1 MINADICTVQKRKQM
16 SADYNLWKE
25 CLSES
30 SHRVKDAVGK
40 NVIPAPPKRPLWLR
54 YLDKFKDPL
63 IIILLVILGLSC
75 VVTAYEFYHTHDY
88 QLLFE
93 PAGILMA
100 IFLSTGIG
108 FIFETKADKEFDVL
122 NQVKDDRPVKVVRRK
137 NDKSQP
143 RLMTIKKSDV
153 AVGDIVR
160 LEGGDEVPADG
171 RVLSCEQL
179 RMDESA
185 FTGEPYAMKY
195 EDKSQAE
202 EDAAYD
208 ADFLLR
214 GSIVLEGFCL
224 YRVTAV
230 GVDTEE
236 GKGALKIMEDE
247 EVETPLNR
255 QLGDLGNLITKI
267 SYVLAALIVI
277 GRTVY
282 YFAFDGNPVN
292 NSDLLQIFDYT
303 LNSIMIAVTLIVVA
317 VPEGLPMSVTISLAL
332 SMRKMLKV
340 KNLVRKLHAC
350 ETMGATTVICTDKT
364 GTLTMNRMSV
374 LSKEFACDEEMI
386 MHGISVNST
395 ADLSVA
401 DDGSVQAIG
410 NPTECALLRWITDE
424 YKADYRQI
432 RGMYKVESLVPFS
445 TQTKYMETIAVNRVT
460 GERFRFVKGAPEYVL
475 SMCYG
480 SYEAEEAAS
489 IRERLS
495 EYQHNALRTL
505 GFAVQHM
512 GVDDDLRF
520 AGIVGIADPVRPDV
534 KEAIETC
541 RKRAGVKVIVVTGDV
556 AATAEHVGAEIGLF
570 DDGEAPRSLS
580 GQQFAAMSDEE
591 AMEVI
596 GDLRILS
603 RARPEDK
610 SRLVGL
616 LQKRGEVVAVTGDGT
631 NDALA
636 LKKAQVGLSMGDGTA
651 RAKEVSDITILDNSF
666 VSINKAILWGRSL
679 YLNIRRFIY
688 FQMTINV
695 CACLLVLVGAFL
707 GVDSP
712 LTVTQMLWVNLIMD
726 TFAAM
731 ALSSLP
737 ADPKVFD
744 DKPRDPNSHII
755 DRSMLKRILFGG
767 IFFFVVLILLW
778 EIMLHTD
785 VQSVAQLLRWDTIKS
800 GLAGTIGAS
809 SAEMTRYEMGIF
821 FTTFVMMQFWNIFNA
836 KNYRTEGSFFLTMF
850 SKNSFSGAFYLIVL
864 VILAGQ
870 YLIVNHLGRFFDVA
884 ALAAGDWWRII
895 AVTSVV
901 LLIPEVKRIVKTIF
915 MK

>member
-1 MINADICTVQKRKQM
+1 M
-16 SADYNLWKE
+16 SDNYKSWKD
-25 CLSES
+25 CLSENS
-30 SHRVKDAVGK
+30 SAVIEGAGR
-40 NVIPAPPKRPLWLR
+40 NVIPAAEKRSLWLR

-63 IIILLVILGLSC
+63 IIILLVILALSC
-75 VVTAYEFYHTHDY
+75 CVTAYEFYHTHDY

-93 PAGILMA
+93 PAGVMLAIL
-100 IFLSTGIG
+100 LSTGIG
-108 FIFETKADKEFDVL
+108 FIFETKADKEFDIL
-122 NQVKDDRPVKVVRRK
+122 NQVKDDRLVKVVRRK
-137 NDKSQP
+137 NDNSRP
-143 RLMTIKKSDV
+143 RLVTIKKSDV
-153 AVGDIVR
+153 VVGDIVR

-171 RVLSCEQL
+171 RVITCEQL

-185 FTGEPYAMKY
+185 FTGEPYAVKY
-195 EDKSQAE
+195 ADKSMAHE
-202 EDAAYD
+202 ESAYD

-214 GSIVLEGFCL
+214 GSIVLEGFCM

-247 EVETPLNR
+247 VVQTPLNR
-255 QLGDLGNLITKI
+255 QLDDLGRLITRI
-267 SYVLAALIVI
+267 SYVLAGLIVV
-277 GRTVY
+277 GRLVY
-282 YFAFDGNPVN
+282 YFAFDGNPAN
-292 NSDLLQIFDYT
+292 NGDLLQIFDYT
-303 LNSIMIAVTLIVVA
+303 LKSIMIAVTLIVVA
-317 VPEGLPMSVTISLAL
+317 VPEGLPMSVTVSLAL

-374 LSKEFACDEEMI
+374 VSSGFTCPEELI
-386 MHGISVNST
+386 LHGIAVNST

-410 NPTECALLRWITDE
+410 NPTECALLRWIKDE
-424 YKADYRQI
+424 YGADYREI
-432 RGMYKVESLVPFS
+432 RSMYDIESIVPFS
-445 TQTKYMETIAVNRVT
+445 TETKYMATVCRNKQT
-460 GERFRFVKGAPEYVL
+460 GERFRFVKGAPEYVMAMCVGGAL
-475 SMCYG
+475 SDD
-480 SYEAEEAAS
+480 AAKAS
-489 IRERLS
+489 SLLT
-495 EYQHNALRTL
+495 EYQGNAWRTL
-505 GFAVQHM
+505 GFAVERM
-512 GVDDDLRF
+512 DSDGGLNLAGV
-520 AGIVGIADPVRPDV
+520 VGIADPVRPDV

-541 RKRAGVKVIVVTGDV
+541 RKRAGVKVIVVTGDIS
-556 AATAEHVGAEIGLF
+556 ATAEHVGAEIGLF
-570 DDGEAPRSLS
+570 DDGETPRSLT
-580 GQQFAAMSDEE
+580 GQQFASMTDEQVL
-591 AMEVI
+591 EVLPE
-596 GDLRILS
+596 LRILS

-610 SRLVGL
+610 ARLVEL
-616 LQKRGEVVAVTGDGT
+616 LQRRGEVVAVTGDGT

-744 DKPRDPNSHII
+744 EKPRDPESHII
-755 DRSMLKRILFGG
+755 DRSMLKRIVFGG
-767 IFFFVVLILLW
+767 LMFFGILILLW
-778 EIMLHTD
+778 EVLLHAD
-785 VQSVAQLLRWDTIKS
+785 VRSVSDLFSWTLIKDA
-800 GLAGTIGAS
+800 LAGTMGETAS
-809 SAEMTRYEMGIF
+809 EMTRYEMGIF
-821 FTTFVMMQFWNIFNA
+821 FTTFVMLQFWNIFNA
-836 KNYRTEGSFFLTMF
+836 KNYRTENSFFLTLF
-850 SKNSFSGAFYLIVL
+850 SKNSFSWGFYMIVI
-864 VILAGQ
+864 VILGGQ
-870 YLIVNHLGRFFDVA
+870 YMIVNHLGRFFDVA
-884 ALAAGDWWRII
+884 PLSSGDWLRIA
-895 AVTSVV
+895 AVTSFV
-901 LLIPEVKRIVKTIF
+901 LILPEIVRIIRSLWTLRPRHRSL
-915 MK
+915 

>member
-1 MINADICTVQKRKQM
+1 M
-16 SADYNLWKE
+16 SDNYKSWKN
-25 CLSES
+25 CLSENS
-30 SHRVKDAVGK
+30 SAVLEGK
-40 NVIPAPPKRPLWLR
+40 GLNVIPAAEKRSLWLR

-63 IIILLVILGLSC
+63 IVILLIILALSC
-75 VVTAYEFYHTHDY
+75 GVTAYEFYHTHDY

-93 PAGILMA
+93 PAGVLLAIL
-100 IFLSTGIG
+100 LSTGIG
-108 FIFETKADKEFDVL
+108 FIFETKADKEFDIL
-122 NQVKDDRPVKVVRRK
+122 NQVKDDRLVKVVRRK
-137 NDKSQP
+137 NEHSHP
-143 RLMTIKKSDV
+143 RLVTIKKSDV
-153 AVGDIVR
+153 VVGDIVR
-160 LEGGDEVPADG
+160 LESGDEVPADG
-171 RVLSCEQL
+171 RVITCEQL

-185 FTGEPYAMKY
+185 FTGEPYAVKY
-195 EDKSQAE
+195 ADKSKAE
-202 EDAAYD
+202 EESAYD

-214 GSIVLEGFCL
+214 GSIVLEGFCM
-224 YRVTAV
+224 YKVTAV

-247 EVETPLNR
+247 AVETPLNR
-255 QLGDLGNLITKI
+255 QLDGLGRLITRI
-267 SYVLAALIVI
+267 SYILAGLIVV
-277 GRTVY
+277 GRLVY
-282 YFAFDGNPVN
+282 YFAFDGNPAN

-303 LNSIMIAVTLIVVA
+303 LKSVMIAVTLIVVA

-332 SMRKMLKV
+332 SMRKMLRV

-374 LSKEFACDEEMI
+374 VSSGFTCPEELI
-386 MHGISVNST
+386 LHGMAVNST

-410 NPTECALLRWITDE
+410 NPTECALLRWMKDQFGT
-424 YKADYRQI
+424 DYRDI
-432 RGMYKVESLVPFS
+432 RSMYEVESVVPFS
-445 TQTKYMETIAVNRVT
+445 TETKYMATVCRNKVT
-460 GERFRFVKGAPEYVL
+460 GEKFRFVKGAPEYVME
-475 SMCYG
+475 MCVGG
-480 SYEAEEAAS
+480 SSSQEAVKAS
-489 IRERLS
+489 ELLN
-495 EYQHNALRTL
+495 EYQGNAWRTL
-505 GFAVQHM
+505 GFAVERI
-512 GVDDDLRF
+512 GVDEGLML
-520 AGIVGIADPVRPDV
+520 AGVVGIADPVRPDV

-541 RKRAGVKVIVVTGDV
+541 RKRAGVKVIVVTGDIS
-556 AATAEHVGAEIGLF
+556 ATAEHIGAEIGLF
-570 DDGEAPRSLS
+570 DDGETPRSLT
-580 GQQFAAMSDEE
+580 GQQFASMTDEQV
-591 AMEVI
+591 MEI
-596 GDLRILS
+596 LGDLRILS

-610 SRLVGL
+610 ARLVEL
-616 LQKRGEVVAVTGDGT
+616 LQKKGEVVAVTGDGT

-688 FQMTINV
+688 FQMTINI

-744 DKPRDPNSHII
+744 EKPRDPESHII

-767 IFFFVVLILLW
+767 LVFFGLLILLW
-778 EIMLHTD
+778 EVLLHAD
-785 VQSVAQLLRWDTIKS
+785 VRSVSDLFSWTLIKDAM
-800 GLAGTIGAS
+800 AGTMGAS
-809 SAEMTRYEMGIF
+809 ASEMTRYEMGIF
-821 FTTFVMMQFWNIFNA
+821 FTTFVMLQFWNIFNA
-836 KNYRTEGSFFLTMF
+836 KNYRTDHSFFLTLF
-850 SKNSFSGAFYLIVL
+850 SKTSFSLSFYLIVL
-864 VILAGQ
+864 VILGGQ

-884 ALAAGDWWRII
+884 PLTSGDWVRIFS
-895 AVTSVV
+895 ATSFV
-901 LLIPEVKRIVKTIF
+901 LLLPEIKRIFKYIF
-915 MK
+915 SRN

>member
-1 MINADICTVQKRKQM
+1 M
-16 SADYNLWKE
+16 SDNYRLWKE
-25 CLSES
+25 ALSETS
-30 SHRVKDAVGK
+30 SAVREGAGK
-40 NVIPAPPKRPLWLR
+40 NVIPAPPKRSLWLR

-63 IIILLVILGLSC
+63 IIILLVILALSC
-75 VVTAYEFYHTHDY
+75 LVTGYEYYHTHDL

-93 PAGILMA
+93 PAGVMLAIL
-100 IFLSTGIG
+100 LSTGIG

-122 NQVKDDRPVKVVRRK
+122 NQVKDDRLVKVVRK
-137 NDKSQP
+137 KTDNSKP
-143 RLMTIKKSDV
+143 RLVTVRKADV
-153 AVGDIVR
+153 VVGDIVR

-185 FTGEPYAMKY
+185 FTGEPDAVKYA
-195 EDKSQAE
+195 DKSKAVDQG
-202 EDAAYD
+202 AYD

-236 GKGALKIMEDE
+236 GRGALKIMEDE
-247 EVETPLNR
+247 EVQTPLNR
-255 QLGDLGNLITKI
+255 QLDDLGRIITKV
-267 SYVLAALIVI
+267 SYVLAGLIVI
-277 GRTVY
+277 GRMIY
-282 YFAFDGNPVN
+282 YFAFDGNPEN
-292 NSDLLQIFDYT
+292 NTDLLQLFDYA
-303 LNSIMIAVTLIVVA
+303 LKSVMIAVTLIVVA
-317 VPEGLPMSVTISLAL
+317 VPEGLPMSVTVSLAL
-332 SMRKMLKV
+332 SMRKMLRV

-374 LSKEFACDEEMI
+374 VASSFNCTEELI
-386 MHGISVNST
+386 VAAVSVNST
-395 ADLSVA
+395 ADLTVA

-410 NPTECALLRWITDE
+410 NPTECALLRWISDE
-424 YKADYRQI
+424 FHADYREI
-432 RGMYKVESLVPFS
+432 RSRYVVESIVPFS
-445 TQTKYMETIAVNRVT
+445 TETKYMETICRDKET
-460 GERFRFVKGAPEYVL
+460 GERFRFVKGAPEYVQAMCTSGLDSPLALEATDLL
-475 SMCYG
+475 SW
-480 SYEAEEAAS
+480 
-489 IRERLS
+489 
-495 EYQHNALRTL
+495 YQANAWRTL
-505 GFAVQHM
+505 GFAVEHV
-512 GVDDDLRF
+512 GSGEGAWL

-541 RKRAGVKVIVVTGDV
+541 RKRAGVKVIVVTGDI
-556 AATAEHVGAEIGLF
+556 AATAEHIGAEIGLF
-570 DDGEAPRSLS
+570 DDGESPRSLS
-580 GQQFAAMSDEE
+580 GMQFAAMTDEHALE
-591 AMEVI
+591 AI
-596 GDLRILS
+596 KDLRILS

-610 SRLVGL
+610 ARLVGL
-616 LQKRGEVVAVTGDGT
+616 LQSAGEVVAVTGDGT

-744 DKPRDPNSHII
+744 EKPRDPESHII
-755 DRSMLKRILFGG
+755 DRSMMKRIFFGG
-767 IFFFVVLILLW
+767 ITFFTLLIVLW
-778 EIMLHTD
+778 EILLHAD
-785 VQSVAQLLRWDTIKS
+785 VTSVRDLFSFSLIKNA
-800 GLAGTIGAS
+800 LAGDMGAT
-809 SAEMTRYEMGIF
+809 SAEMTPYEMGVF
-821 FTTFVMMQFWNIFNA
+821 FTTFVMLQFWNIFNA
-836 KNYRTEGSFFLTMF
+836 RNYRTENSFFLTLF
-850 SKNSFSGAFYLIVL
+850 SKASFSWGFYMIVL
-864 VILAGQ
+864 VILGGQ
-870 YLIVNHLGRFFDVA
+870 YMIVNHLGKFFDVA
-884 ALAAGDWWRII
+884 PLSSGDWWRIA
-895 AVTSVV
+895 AVTSIV
-901 LLIPEVKRIVKTIF
+901 LILPEIIRIFKSLL
-915 MK
+915 KNNS

>member
-1 MINADICTVQKRKQM
+1 M
-16 SADYNLWKE
+16 SDNYKLWKDA
-25 CLSES
+25 LSETS
-30 SHRVKDAVGK
+30 SAVRDGAGK
-40 NVIPAPPKRPLWLR
+40 NVIPAPPKRSLWLR

-63 IIILLVILGLSC
+63 IIILLVILALSC
-75 VVTAYEFYHTHDY
+75 LVTGYEYYHTRDL

-93 PAGILMA
+93 PAGVMLAIL
-100 IFLSTGIG
+100 LSTGIG

-122 NQVKDDRPVKVVRRK
+122 NQVKDDRLVKVVRRK
-137 NDKSQP
+137 TDNSKPQ
-143 RLMTIKKSDV
+143 LITIRKADV
-153 AVGDIVR
+153 VVGDIVR

-185 FTGEPYAMKY
+185 FTGEPDAVKFA
-195 EDKSQAE
+195 DKSKAVDE
-202 EDAAYD
+202 GAYD

-236 GKGALKIMEDE
+236 GRGALKIMEDE
-247 EVETPLNR
+247 EVQTPLNR
-255 QLGDLGNLITKI
+255 QLDDLGRIITKV
-267 SYVLAALIVI
+267 SYVLAGLIVL
-277 GRTVY
+277 GRMIY
-282 YFAFDGNPVN
+282 YFAFDGNPDN
-292 NSDLLQIFDYT
+292 NTDLLQLFDYA
-303 LNSIMIAVTLIVVA
+303 LKSVMIAVTLIVVA
-317 VPEGLPMSVTISLAL
+317 VPEGLPMSVTVSLAL
-332 SMRKMLKV
+332 SMRKMLRV

-374 LSKEFACDEEMI
+374 VASSFNCTEELI
-386 MHGISVNST
+386 VAAVSVNST
-395 ADLSVA
+395 ADLTVA

-410 NPTECALLRWITDE
+410 NPTECALLRWISDE
-424 YKADYRQI
+424 FHADYRDI
-432 RGMYKVESLVPFS
+432 RSRYVVESIVPFS
-445 TQTKYMETIAVNRVT
+445 TETKYMQTICRDKET
-460 GERFRFVKGAPEYVL
+460 GELFRFVKGAPEYVMA
-475 SMCYG
+475 MCVG
-480 SYEAEEAAS
+480 GTDSPEALEAAA
-489 IRERLS
+489 RLS
-495 EYQHNALRTL
+495 EYQANAWRTL
-505 GFAVQHM
+505 GFAVERI
-512 GVDDDLRF
+512 GKDEGLGLT
-520 AGIVGIADPVRPDV
+520 GIVGIADPVRPDV
-534 KEAIETC
+534 KEAIEIC
-541 RKRAGVKVIVVTGDV
+541 RKRAGVKVIVVTGDI
-556 AATAEHVGAEIGLF
+556 AATAEHIGAEIGLF
-570 DDGEAPRSLS
+570 DDGESPRSLS
-580 GQQFAAMSDEE
+580 GMQFAAMTDEQALE
-591 AMEVI
+591 AI
-596 GDLRILS
+596 KDLRILS

-610 SRLVGL
+610 ARLVGL
-616 LQKRGEVVAVTGDGT
+616 LQSAGEVVAVTGDGT

-744 DKPRDPNSHII
+744 EKPRDPESHII
-755 DRSMLKRILFGG
+755 DRSMMKRIFFGG
-767 IFFFVVLILLW
+767 ISFFALLIALW
-778 EIMLHTD
+778 EILLHAD
-785 VQSVAQLLRWDTIKS
+785 VTSVRDLFSFSLIKNA
-800 GLAGTIGAS
+800 LAGDMGAA
-809 SAEMTRYEMGIF
+809 SAEMTPYEMGIF
-821 FTTFVMMQFWNIFNA
+821 FTTFVMLQFWNIFNA
-836 KNYRTEGSFFLTMF
+836 RNYRTENSFFLTLF
-850 SKNSFSGAFYLIVL
+850 SKGSFSWGFYMIVL
-864 VILAGQ
+864 VILGGQ

-884 ALAAGDWWRII
+884 PLSAGDWWRIA
-895 AVTSVV
+895 AVTSFV
-901 LLIPEVKRIVKTIF
+901 LILPEIVRIIRSLLKNNS
-915 MK
+915 

>member
-1 MINADICTVQKRKQM
+1 M
-16 SADYNLWKE
+16 SDNYKSWKD
-25 CLSES
+25 CLSENS
-30 SHRVKDAVGK
+30 SAVREGVGR
-40 NVIPAPPKRPLWLR
+40 NVIPAAQKRPLWLR

-63 IIILLVILGLSC
+63 IMILLVILALSC
-75 VVTAYEFYHTHDY
+75 GVTAYEFYHTHDC

-93 PAGILMA
+93 PAGVLLAIL
-100 IFLSTGIG
+100 LSTGIG
-108 FIFETKADKEFDVL
+108 FIFETKADKEFDIL
-122 NQVKDDRPVKVVRRK
+122 NKVKDERLVKVVRRK
-137 NDKSQP
+137 NEHSAP
-143 RLMTIKKSDV
+143 RLVTIKKTDV

-160 LEGGDEVPADG
+160 LESGDEVPADG
-171 RVLSCEQL
+171 RVISCEHL

-185 FTGEPYAMKY
+185 FTGEPDAVKYA
-195 EDKSQAE
+195 DKSKAHE
-202 EDAAYD
+202 EAAYE

-214 GSIVLEGFCL
+214 GSIVLEGFCM

-247 EVETPLNR
+247 VVQTPLNR
-255 QLGDLGNLITKI
+255 QLDDLGRLITRI
-267 SYVLAALIVI
+267 SYILAGLIVV
-277 GRTVY
+277 GRMVY
-282 YFAFDGNPVN
+282 YFVFDGNAAN
-292 NSDLLQIFDYT
+292 NTDLLQIFDYT
-303 LNSIMIAVTLIVVA
+303 LKSVMIAVTLIVVA
-317 VPEGLPMSVTISLAL
+317 VPEGLPMSVTVSLAL

-374 LSKEFACDEEMI
+374 VADGFTCPEDMVV
-386 MHGISVNST
+386 HGIAVNST

-410 NPTECALLRWITDE
+410 NPTECALLRWINDE
-424 YKADYRQI
+424 FDADYREV
-432 RGMYKVESLVPFS
+432 RSMYEVESIVPFS
-445 TQTKYMETIAVNRVT
+445 TETKYMATVCRNKVT
-460 GERFRFVKGAPEYVL
+460 GERYRFVKGAPEYIMN
-475 SMCYG
+475 MCADG
-480 SYEAEEAAS
+480 PESSEAVEADN
-489 IRERLS
+489 LLK
-495 EYQHNALRTL
+495 EYQGNAWRTL
-505 GFAVQHM
+505 GFAVEHIGTDEGLM
-512 GVDDDLRF
+512 LAGV
-520 AGIVGIADPVRPDV
+520 VGIADPVRPDV

-556 AATAEHVGAEIGLF
+556 SATAEHVGAEIGLF
-570 DDGEAPRSLS
+570 DDGEAPRSLT
-580 GQQFAAMSDEE
+580 GQQFAAMTDEQV
-591 AMEVI
+591 MEI
-596 GDLRILS
+596 LGDLRILS

-610 SRLVGL
+610 ARLVEL
-616 LQKRGEVVAVTGDGT
+616 LQRKGEVVAVTGDGT

-737 ADPKVFD
+737 ADPKIFD
-744 DKPRDPNSHII
+744 EKPRDPESHII

-767 IFFFVVLILLW
+767 VVFFGFLIFLW
-778 EIMLHTD
+778 EVLLHAD
-785 VQSVAQLLRWDTIKS
+785 VTSVSDLFSWTLIKDA
-800 GLAGTIGAS
+800 LAGTMGAS
-809 SAEMTRYEMGIF
+809 SSEMTGYEKGIF
-821 FTTFVMMQFWNIFNA
+821 FTTFVMLQFWNIFNA
-836 KNYRTEGSFFLTMF
+836 KNYRTENSFFLTLF
-850 SKNSFSGAFYLIVL
+850 AKTSFSWGFYMIVL
-864 VILAGQ
+864 VILGGQ
-870 YLIVNHLGRFFDVA
+870 YLIVNQLGRFFDVA
-884 ALAAGDWWRII
+884 PLAAGDWGWII
-895 AVTSVV
+895 LVTSSV
-901 LLIPEVKRIVKTIF
+901 LVLPEMKRIAKILF
-915 MK
+915 PLFP